1 MTALTLTDR
10 ARFLRL
16 ALASDAVVTGVNGLV
31 YLAAAGPASDLLGPD
46 AGLLRAIGVFLL
58 AYGAAVGL
66 LASRHVISPAATKA
80 VIALNAVWTVGSV
93 AAVVTGM
100 TEFTTPG
107 AVWAIGQALVVGVF
121 AELQIMGLRR
131 LR

>member
-1 MTALTLTDR
+1 MTALTVTDR

-66 LASRHVISPAATKA
+66 LAGRQTISPAATKA
-80 VIALNAVWTVGSV
+80 VIALNAAWTLASV

-100 TEFTTPG
+100 TGFTMPG

>member
-1 MTALTLTDR
+1 MTALTVTDQ

-66 LASRHVISPAATKA
+66 LAGRQTISPAATKA
-80 VIALNAVWTVGSV
+80 VIALNAVWTLASV
-93 AAVVTGM
+93 AAVVTGV
-100 TEFTTPG
+100 TEFTTLG
-107 AVWAIGQALVVGVF
+107 AVWAIAQAIVVGAF